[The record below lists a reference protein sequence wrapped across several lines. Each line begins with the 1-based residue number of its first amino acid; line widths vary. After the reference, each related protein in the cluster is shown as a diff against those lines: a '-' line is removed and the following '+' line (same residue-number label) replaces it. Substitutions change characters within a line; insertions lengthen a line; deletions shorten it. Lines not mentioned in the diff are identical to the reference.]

1 MALNDSTRAR
11 FAVKALLSLGAA
23 TAALAV
29 YAQTKQWATAAF
41 RTWALA
47 TLTTMFMSAMV
58 TAQAPG
64 ELRSHSGS
72 TAQIRTVAD
81 AFARAVVAG
90 DARAVAAMFAP
101 DGYELPPGQPA
112 VKGRPSIEQRYRAFF
127 NSRVKVAAFT
137 ISPIASSIEGDV
149 AYDVGTYLQRLSL
162 PDGKTIDDVGKY
174 IVILKRTQGEWKIAY
189 STYNGDSST
198 APMPCSGH

>member
-1 MALNDSTRAR
+1 M
-11 FAVKALLSLGAA
+11 
-23 TAALAV
+23 
-29 YAQTKQWATAAF
+29 
-41 RTWALA
+41 
-47 TLTTMFMSAMV
+47 
-58 TAQAPG
+58 
-64 ELRSHSGS
+64 
-72 TAQIRTVAD
+72 AD

-90 DARAVAAMFAP
+90 DAGAVAAMFAP